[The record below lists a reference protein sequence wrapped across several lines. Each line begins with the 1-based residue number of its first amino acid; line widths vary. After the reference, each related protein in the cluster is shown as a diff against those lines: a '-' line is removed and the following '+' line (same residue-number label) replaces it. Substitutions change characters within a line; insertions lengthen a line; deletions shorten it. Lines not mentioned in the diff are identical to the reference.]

1 MNAVILGSNININ
14 DTQLIDCRKI
24 TDYLLIKGFNIY
36 TDGRT
41 GFSETA
47 NKFAF
52 KNNFEKSYVI
62 KLIEEEGNGYYNS
75 NNISEYKYNY
85 QKKKKIISK
94 DFFVIFPGDYE
105 TISYF
110 FDIILS
116 MENDEEISR
125 PIILYGFKFWN
136 SLKTFFDYNN
146 IYFPDHYV
154 LDIINSYNEFE
165 ELLNKYF
172 MGKKLNLISVNEDIE
187 NFESNVS
194 TRKNNIFM
202 SNDKNLLSNY
212 NNFRKSNI
220 KNTNESNNIK
230 IYVNSKEKTSSN
242 EDSIE
247 VIDYESSEN

>member
-1 MNAVILGSNININ
+1 
-14 DTQLIDCRKI
+14 
-24 TDYLLIKGFNIY
+24 
-36 TDGRT
+36 
-41 GFSETA
+41 
-47 NKFAF
+47 
-52 KNNFEKSYVI
+52 
-62 KLIEEEGNGYYNS
+62 
-75 NNISEYKYNY
+75 
-85 QKKKKIISK
+85 
-94 DFFVIFPGDYE
+94 
-105 TISYF
+105 
-110 FDIILS
+110 
-116 MENDEEISR
+116 MENDQEINR